1 MDPMN
6 KKALRERMAALNSE
20 EVKLACETLV
30 WMDPERY
37 IKELGK
43 YVMMLKLDMEDVAF
57 VVNHRQ
63 SVKDRVTGE
72 VMETEPV
79 AFSEKIDEEHK
90 DEEPF
95 YNEEV
100 INALEPINDIVNKAL
115 NNPVNLKVPDFIKNK
130 REDEDKE

>member
-20 EVKLACETLV
+20 EVELACETLV

-63 SVKDRVTGE
+63 SVKDRVTRE
-72 VMETEPV
+72 VMETEPA
-79 AFSEKIDEEHK
+79 AFPEKIDEYK
-90 DEEPF
+90 PVTFADGGDEEK
-95 YNEEV
+95 V
-100 INALEPINDIVNKAL
+100 INALEPINDIINKAL
-115 NNPVNLKVPDFIKNK
+115 DNPVNLKVPDFLK
-130 REDEDKE
+130 

>member
-43 YVMMLKLDMEDVAF
+43 YVMIQKMDLEHIEFAI
-57 VVNHRQ
+57 NHRQ
-63 SVKDRVTGE
+63 SVKDKVTGKIAEE
-72 VMETEPV
+72 VPAWMPKYEGEWDSGTL
-79 AFSEKIDEEHK
+79 KIKEDSAIFADRVDEE
-90 DEEPF
+90 EG
-95 YNEEV
+95 
-100 INALEPINDIVNKAL
+100 LQ
-115 NNPVNLKVPDFIKNK
+115 PVDPKEIEVPDFLK
-130 REDEDKE
+130 

>member
-43 YVMMLKLDMEDVAF
+43 YVMMQKMDLEHIEFAI
-57 VVNHRQ
+57 NHRQ
-63 SVKDRVTGE
+63 SIKDKVTG
-72 VMETEPV
+72 
-79 AFSEKIDEEHK
+79 
-90 DEEPF
+90 
-95 YNEEV
+95 NQ
-100 INALEPINDIVNKAL
+100 IN
-115 NNPVNLKVPDFIKNK
+115 
-130 REDEDKE
+130 KEGS

>member
-72 VMETEPV
+72 VMETEPT
-79 AFSEKIDEEHK
+79 AFPEKIDEYK
-90 DEEPF
+90 PVTFADGVDEEK
-95 YNEEV
+95 V

-115 NNPVNLKVPDFIKNK
+115 DNPVNLKVPDFLK
-130 REDEDKE
+130 

>member
-43 YVMMLKLDMEDVAF
+43 YVMMQKMDLEHIEFAI
-57 VVNHRQ
+57 NHRQ
-63 SVKDRVTGE
+63 SIKDKVTGKIAEE
-72 VMETEPV
+72 VPAWMPKYEGEWDSGTL
-79 AFSEKIDEEHK
+79 KIKKIKEDSVIFADKVDEE
-90 DEEPF
+90 EE
-95 YNEEV
+95 EG
-100 INALEPINDIVNKAL
+100 LQ
-115 NNPVNLKVPDFIKNK
+115 PVDPKKIEVPDFL
-130 REDEDKE
+130 

>member
-6 KKALRERMAALNSE
+6 KKALREKMAALNSE

-57 VVNHRQ
+57 VINHRQ

-72 VMETEPV
+72 VMETEHA
-79 AFSEKIDEEHK
+79 AFPEKIDEYEPVIFADRV
-90 DEEPF
+90 DEE
-95 YNEEV
+95 EG
-100 INALEPINDIVNKAL
+100 LQ
-115 NNPVNLKVPDFIKNK
+115 PVDPKEIEVPDFLK
-130 REDEDKE
+130 